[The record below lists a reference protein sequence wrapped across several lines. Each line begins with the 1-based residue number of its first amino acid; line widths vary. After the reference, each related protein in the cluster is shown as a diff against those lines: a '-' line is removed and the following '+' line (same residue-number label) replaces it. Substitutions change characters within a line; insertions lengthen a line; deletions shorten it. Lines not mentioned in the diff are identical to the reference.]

1 MKFLSDII
9 SYVDPIVVVVV
20 VVVSVDEDD
29 VAIVTSFDEA
39 LFK

>member
-29 VAIVTSFDEA
+29 VAIVTSFDEE